1 MRLPPRRECL
11 QLLEAIALDANG
23 QAASAASEQT
33 LDNLARA
40 IGCSW
45 QLWQLLQWSNFAL
58 ISAKL
63 GSGSRDAR
71 KSDTTRRR
79 GPSVPGDFNAR

>member
-1 MRLPPRRECL
+1 MRLPPRIGVFAVG
-11 QLLEAIALDANG
+11 EAIALDANG

-45 QLWQLLQWSNFAL
+45 QLWQLLQWSNFA
-58 ISAKL
+58 SH
-63 GSGSRDAR
+63 SSQAR
-71 KSDTTRRR
+71 APDRETRE
-79 GPSVPGDFNAR
+79 A